1 MTSLERFLSERA
13 KIQSSL
19 ESAGLATI
27 QFNKDD
33 IPRALPAAIITLT
46 QENGRN
52 GTSRRY
58 VDTDLFFTVF
68 LVVNAQN
75 VLDPD
80 TALYTLKEAFRSA
93 WQTAAGKDF
102 HQIDY
107 YTSRLDG
114 SRLVRI
120 AKIDLTKPTL
130 AGGPA

>member
-1 MTSLERFLSERA
+1 MTPLERFLSERQ
-13 KIQSSL
+13 KIQSAL
-19 ESAGLATI
+19 EAANVATI
-27 QFNKDD
+27 QYNKDD

-46 QENGRN
+46 QENGKN

-80 TALYTLKEAFRSA
+80 TALYQLKEAFRSA

>member
-1 MTSLERFLSERA
+1 MTPLERFLSERA
-13 KIQSSL
+13 KIQTAL
-19 ESAGLATI
+19 EAANVATI

-58 VDTDLFFTVF
+58 VDTDLFFTVY

-80 TALYTLKEAFRSA
+80 TALYSLKEAFRTA
-93 WQTAAGKDF
+93 WQTQAGKDF

-130 AGGPA
+130 PGGPA